1 MRDVAQSIARAS
13 ERILTQSHRVSDRRT
28 SLNFMYSSACILRRS
43 ISTETVILSEL
54 WIRRSLEDGANAAR
68 NPPSLRFKGRNVI
81 ILGLDACRKRSQCSL
96 ARKKVLDDQ
105 FSLYLDADQV
115 DLHQD
120 TERIPLSCRTTAQV
134 HANFNMVDKPSNSA
148 RNWRKMSRQYES
160 RFSRRAI
167 VSVKADGAAI
177 LMEPP

>member
-1 MRDVAQSIARAS
+1 MRDAAQSIARAS
-13 ERILTQSHRVSDRRT
+13 KRILTQSHRVSDRRT

-96 ARKKVLDDQ
+96 ARKKVLD
-105 FSLYLDADQV
+105 
-115 DLHQD
+115 LHQD
-120 TERIPLSCRTTAQV
+120 TERIPQSCRTTAQV
-134 HANFNMVDKPSNSA
+134 HAHFNMVDKPSNSA
-148 RNWRKMSRQYES
+148 RNWRKMSRAF
-160 RFSRRAI
+160 RVVR
-167 VSVKADGAAI
+167 
-177 LMEPP
+177 